1 MDFQDSDIQTFLSLG
16 LNSSEARVLVAL
28 YKIGTVEASK
38 IAKASKVDRP
48 DVYRALSD
56 LYKLGLVEKII
67 AHPSTFRAVPIETG
81 MTILLDHKTKEFIE
95 LKVRSASLIRRM
107 NNKRTHEEVK
117 QESQFVLIPFREALF
132 KRLEKSIEKAQ
143 ESIDISTSW
152 KRFNSACYR
161 LVESL
166 EEAWS
171 HGAKG
176 RAVIEE
182 AGESAVE
189 FAKTYWRP
197 PNAEVRQMKVPP
209 KTVMAL
215 YDKKEVYIYL
225 MPSADMTDSPALWS
239 NNPSIVAMAED
250 YFETLWKTAQ
260 KLPLT

>member
-1 MDFQDSDIQTFLSLG
+1 LS
-16 LNSSEARVLVAL
+16 N
-28 YKIGTVEASK
+28 
-38 IAKASKVDRP
+38 
-48 DVYRALSD
+48 

-67 AHPSTFRAVPIETG
+67 AHPSKFRAVPIETG

-95 LKVRSASLIRRM
+95 LKVESTSLIHRI
-107 NNKRTHEEVK
+107 NNKKNHEEVK

-132 KRLEKSIEKAQ
+132 RRLEKSIEKSRK
-143 ESIDISTSW
+143 SIDVATSW
-152 KRFNSACYR
+152 KRFNFVCYR

-171 HGAKG
+171 NGAKG

-182 AGESAVE
+182 TGEQLIE

-197 PNAEVRQMKVPP
+197 PNAEVRQLQSLPR
-209 KTVMAL
+209 TVMAL

-250 YFETLWKTAQ
+250 YFETLWKAAQ
-260 KLPLT
+260 KLPVT